1 MKVNRVINKIIKIIG
16 LICIFILVIL
26 IYCDNAKIWYG
37 EYLEFSKNNIFV
49 ILLLITIFFTILLLM
64 DKINDIKI
72 SKKNKIIFFTILLI
86 CYFIGQIVLIN
97 IRRSYPIYDQYEVYN
112 DAKLIANGNIDKLI
126 KNEYLQM
133 YPHQTTL
140 IIFYSIIFKVCGTTN
155 VVILQY
161 INAIAN
167 TFTIIGL
174 YLIAKLISD
183 KKNTLNTFTVICL
196 SLAFIPLSMISTFV
210 YGDLLGLAFS
220 IYSIYFIIKYS
231 KLRKVRYLFI
241 SAILMSLSY
250 FCRMNML
257 IFFIAL
263 VIYLCLDCIKFIS
276 FIKENSD
283 YTRKSKLLKIL
294 FKIVLIF
301 LFICISIIPTSIV
314 KGYMEVTLQL
324 DASEKFPTIGHI
336 NHGISNEGYRGP
348 GWYVDEY
355 IDEWKENGHN
365 NEVLKQRAINFFSEY
380 IHNPKEGLNFFKNK
394 ILSMWV
400 EPTFE
405 CIWLNTGFMDLNLE
419 NITNKEILTYKDL
432 NNFLLDNYNFFIIFE
447 KIILIIIYTLVCIFI
462 FRNKDLSNEQILL
475 ILIFLGGF
483 AFQLFWEGKSRYVL
497 PYVIIL
503 IPIASIGVKEN
514 IQWIKDIINKINKKL
529 YISNKNCCKMK
540 K

>member
-1 MKVNRVINKIIKIIG
+1 MNINRGVKKVIKIIG
-16 LICIFILVIL
+16 LICITILAIL
-26 IYCDNAKIWYG
+26 IYSCNVKLDFG
-37 EYLEFSKNNIFV
+37 EYIEIFKNNLLIVLLLIAIFFI
-49 ILLLITIFFTILLLM
+49 ILLLL

-72 SKKNKIIFFTILLI
+72 SKKNKIIFFIILLI
-86 CYFIGQIVLIN
+86 LYLIGQIIWIN
-97 IRRSYPIYDQYEVYN
+97 VRRSYPIYDQYEVYN

-126 KNEYLQM
+126 NNEYLEM

-283 YTRKSKLLKIL
+283 YTRKNKVLKIL
-294 FKIVLIF
+294 FKILLIL
-301 LFICISIIPTSIV
+301 LFVCISIIPTNAV
-314 KGYMEVTLQL
+314 KAYMEVKLQL
-324 DASEKFPTIGHI
+324 DANEKFPTIGYI

-348 GWYVDEY
+348 GWYVDKY

-365 NEVLKQRAINFFSEY
+365 NEVLKQRAINIIKDYLNNPIKCFYFFRS
-380 IHNPKEGLNFFKNK
+380 K
-394 ILSMWV
+394 IASMWV
-400 EPTFE
+400 ETTFE
-405 CIWLNTGFMDLNLE
+405 SIWHNTGYMDINKE
-419 NITNKEILTYKDL
+419 NITEKEMLVSKNLNEFLT
-432 NNFLLDNYNFFIIFE
+432 NNYIFFIIFG
-447 KIILIIIYTLVCIFI
+447 KIILIIIYTSVLIFI
-462 FRNKDLSNEQILL
+462 LRNKELTNEKILL

-483 AFQLFWEGKSRYVL
+483 AFHFLWEGKSRYVL
-497 PYVIIL
+497 PYVVIL
-503 IPIASIGVKEN
+503 IPLASIGIKEN
-514 IQWIKDIINKINKKL
+514 IRWIKDILNKIKGKF
-529 YISNKNCCKMK
+529 YKSNKNMVK
-540 K
+540 